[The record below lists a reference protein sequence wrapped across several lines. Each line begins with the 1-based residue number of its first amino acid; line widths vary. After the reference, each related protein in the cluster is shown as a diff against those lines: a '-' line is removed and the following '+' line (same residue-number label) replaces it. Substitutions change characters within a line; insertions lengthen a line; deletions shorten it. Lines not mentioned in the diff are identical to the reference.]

1 MYLIQAKSNRFLKT
15 SANNSVAF
23 TTNETLADVFNSE
36 REATDYIR
44 KHFKKKE
51 RKNYKP
57 KKYYNSNVSDL
68 SPLEKESRKDGFN
81 NCVTALNSALDTYL
95 APEIEYYAAELKK
108 YDGMILDIRHY
119 LRNEKTKLNACQACK
134 VSLKLQQIERDRA
147 VCRKELQRL
156 AILRSTVTKSIV
168 KSIDFD
174 YDEYKNR
181 EIENVAEFLFGK

>member
-15 SANNSVAF
+15 SANNSVVF

-147 VCRKELQRL
+147 VCRKELQRV
-156 AILRSTVTKSIV
+156 AILRGNIRKACN
-168 KSIDFD
+168 KAENFE
-174 YDEYKNR
+174 YEEYKYR
-181 EIENVAEFLFGK
+181 QIEDVGVFIFGK